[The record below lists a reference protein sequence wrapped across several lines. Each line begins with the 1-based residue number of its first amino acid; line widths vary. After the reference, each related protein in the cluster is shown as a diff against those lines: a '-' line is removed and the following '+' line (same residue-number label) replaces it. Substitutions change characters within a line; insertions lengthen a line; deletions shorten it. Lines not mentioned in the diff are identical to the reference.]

1 MLACDG
7 GEKQKE
13 KKNEFCSFSL
23 VQKTCSLF
31 LEKILFSLTRRPQ
44 AERVSAEGA
53 NLVNLSP
60 NCKKCAP
67 LTSEK
72 TTKNCSPPLTP
83 ADHNQ
88 SKQSSHTCLGHPLSC
103 QKSGDTTPLAI
114 SDLEI
119 GQKGFSAVAQ
129 QWRRVHLPLIL
140 LFLFIPLATG
150 KQIHIPQDGGESKW
164 GPGEGREAGWER
176 GEERLEDNFS
186 S

>member
-129 QWRRVHLPLIL
+129 QWRRMHFTKPSSHPALP
-140 LFLFIPLATG
+140 FHSFSNWEADPPSTG
-150 KQIHIPQDGGESKW
+150 W
-164 GPGEGREAGWER
+164 W
-176 GEERLEDNFS
+176 
-186 S
+186 

>member
-1 MLACDG
+1 MQENGIDSRCWTHAFFSYDKYWITSSQTSSLSGPNPPPPTSIGTLRLQLAEGFAIQVQDSNF
-7 GEKQKE
+7 ELV
-13 KKNEFCSFSL
+13 FSF
-23 VQKTCSLF
+23 
-31 LEKILFSLTRRPQ
+31 LTRRPQ

-129 QWRRVHLPLIL
+129 QWRRVH
-140 LFLFIPLATG
+140 FL
-150 KQIHIPQDGGESKW
+150 SSCSS
-164 GPGEGREAGWER
+164 
-176 GEERLEDNFS
+176 FS
-186 S
+186 FL

>member
-1 MLACDG
+1 MRRR
-7 GEKQKE
+7 GEGERKKKKKKKE
-13 KKNEFCSFSL
+13 KK
-23 VQKTCSLF
+23 TYSLF
-31 LEKILFSLTRRPQ
+31 FAKKKKKKNCRRLISTCFFLTRRPQ

-129 QWRRVHLPLIL
+129 QWRRVQFTKPSSHPALP
-140 LFLFIPLATG
+140 FHSFSNWEADPHSTG
-150 KQIHIPQDGGESKW
+150 W
-164 GPGEGREAGWER
+164 W
-176 GEERLEDNFS
+176 
-186 S
+186 